1 MSRLLLHKA
10 TRAVL
15 VGAIAVI
22 MMSGA
27 VFAQD
32 WTVKAREEKSLVL
45 YHTTNVPDTQKI
57 LDGFRQRAPYL
68 AVEPFRATGEKL
80 IQRLTTEIKAG
91 RHLADVYIISG
102 LQAWLLKDAG
112 YIAPYRSPERE
123 RVNPALKDRDGYW
136 SGIYWNLEVLGYH
149 TKLAPAHE
157 VPKRWEDLANPRWK
171 GLVGLEEEDVQ
182 WYASILQL
190 LGEEKGK
197 ELMRRIAQQRPQ
209 IRRGHTLLGQLMAAG
224 EFALVPTLR
233 VHEAEALKRKGAP
246 VDWHA
251 IEPLAPNPPVCVMLP
266 KGAPRPNAAKVF
278 IDYILSRDGQEIIR
292 QMDRNSSRVDVEQPI
307 ARVTKVKL
315 MEMDWEK
322 VQKNYARYATEFRE
336 LFVTGAAR

>member
-1 MSRLLLHKA
+1 MTRVLMRKA
-10 TRAVL
+10 MPAAFA
-15 VGAIAVI
+15 GVI
-22 MMSGA
+22 LMAGGVAS
-27 VFAQD
+27 AQD

-80 IQRLTTEIKAG
+80 IQRITTEIKAG

-112 YIAPYRSPERE
+112 YIAPYRSSERE
-123 RVNPALKDRDGYW
+123 RVNAALKDREGYW

-149 TKLAPAHE
+149 TKLAPPQE

-171 GLVGLEEEDVQ
+171 ELVGLEEEDVQ

-190 LGEEKGK
+190 MGEEKGK
-197 ELMRRIAQQRPQ
+197 DLMRRIAAQRPQ

-224 EFALVPTLR
+224 EFALAPTLR
-233 VHEAEALKRKGAP
+233 VHEAEALRRRGAP

-278 IDYILSRDGQEIIR
+278 IDYILSREGQEILR
-292 QMDRNSSRVDVEQPI
+292 QMGRNSSRTDVEQSI

-322 VQKNYARYATEFRE
+322 VQKNYARYAQEFRDI
-336 LFVTGAAR
+336 FVTGTAR

>member
-1 MSRLLLHKA
+1 MRYLLPSRGVQVALLS
-10 TRAVL
+10 AV
-15 VGAIAVI
+15 AILMNSV
-22 MMSGA
+22 
-27 VFAQD
+27 VLAQD

-45 YHTTNVPDTQKI
+45 YHTSNVPDTQKI

-68 AVEPFRATGEKL
+68 AVEPFRATGEGL
-80 IQRLTTEIKAG
+80 IQRITTEIKAG

-123 RVNPALKDRDGYW
+123 RVNSALKDREGYW

-149 TKLAPAHE
+149 TKLTPAQE
-157 VPKRWEDLANPRWK
+157 VPKRWEDLASPRWK

-190 LGEEKGK
+190 MGEEKGK
-197 ELMRRIAQQRPQ
+197 ELMRRIAQQLPQ

-224 EFALVPTLR
+224 EFALAPTLR
-233 VHEAEALKRKGAP
+233 VHEAEALKRRGAP

-292 QMDRNSSRVDVEQPI
+292 QMGRNSSRVDVEQPI
-307 ARVTKVKL
+307 ARVTKIKL

-322 VQKNYARYATEFRE
+322 VQKNYARYAQEFRE
-336 LFVTGAAR
+336 IFVTAQPR

>member
-1 MSRLLLHKA
+1 MRHLLLRSGMLA
-10 TRAVL
+10 ALVGVAVL
-15 VGAIAVI
+15 AT
-22 MMSGA
+22 SG
-27 VFAQD
+27 VSAQD
-32 WTVKAREEKSLVL
+32 WTAKAREEKSLVL

-57 LDGFRQRAPYL
+57 LDGFRRRAPYL

-80 IQRLTTEIKAG
+80 IQRITTEVMAG

-112 YIAPYRSPERE
+112 YIQPYRSPERE
-123 RVNPALKDRDGYW
+123 RINPALKDRDGYW

-149 TKLAPAHE
+149 TKLASLQE

-190 LGEEKGK
+190 MGDERGK
-197 ELMRRIAQQRPQ
+197 ELMRRIAQQQPQ
-209 IRRGHTLLGQLMAAG
+209 IRRGHSLLGQLLAAG
-224 EFALVPTLR
+224 EFALAPTLR
-233 VHEAEALKRKGAP
+233 VHEAEALRRRGAP

-251 IEPLAPNPPVCVMLP
+251 IEPLAPNPPVCVVLP
-266 KGAPRPNAAKVF
+266 KGSARPNAAKVF
-278 IDYILSRDGQEIIR
+278 IDYILSREGQEVLR
-292 QMDRNSSRVDVEQPI
+292 QMGRNSSRTDVEQSI
-307 ARVTKVKL
+307 ARVTRIKL

-322 VQKNYARYATEFRE
+322 VQKNYARYSQEFRDI
-336 LFVTGAAR
+336 FVTGAAR

>member
-1 MSRLLLHKA
+1 MRYLLLRSGMLA
-10 TRAVL
+10 ALVGVAVL
-15 VGAIAVI
+15 AT
-22 MMSGA
+22 SG
-27 VFAQD
+27 VSAQD
-32 WTVKAREEKSLVL
+32 WTAKAREEKSLVL

-57 LDGFRQRAPYL
+57 LDGFRRRAPYL

-80 IQRLTTEIKAG
+80 IQRITTEVMAG

-112 YIAPYRSPERE
+112 YIQPYRSPERE
-123 RVNPALKDRDGYW
+123 RINPALKDRDGYW

-149 TKLAPAHE
+149 TKLASPQE

-190 LGEEKGK
+190 MGDERGK
-197 ELMRRIAQQRPQ
+197 ELMRRIAQQQPQ
-209 IRRGHTLLGQLMAAG
+209 IRRGHSLLGQLLAAG
-224 EFALVPTLR
+224 EFALAPTLR
-233 VHEAEALKRKGAP
+233 VHEAEALKRRGAP

-251 IEPLAPNPPVCVMLP
+251 IEPLAPNPPVCVVLP
-266 KGAPRPNAAKVF
+266 KGSARPNAAKVF
-278 IDYILSRDGQEIIR
+278 IDYILSHEGQEVLR
-292 QMDRNSSRVDVEQPI
+292 QMGRNSSRVDVEQSI
-307 ARVTKVKL
+307 ARVTRIKL

-322 VQKNYARYATEFRE
+322 VQKNYARYSQEFRDI
-336 LFVTGAAR
+336 FVTGAAR

>member
-1 MSRLLLHKA
+1 MRKGMPA
-10 TRAVL
+10 AL
-15 VGAIAVI
+15 VGAIVMAH
-22 MMSGA
+22 GA
-27 VFAQD
+27 AFGQD
-32 WTVKAREEKSLVL
+32 WTAKAREEKSLVL

-80 IQRLTTEIKAG
+80 IQRITTEIKAG

-112 YIAPYRSPERE
+112 YIQPYRSPERE
-123 RVNPALKDRDGYW
+123 KVNSALKDREGYW

-149 TKLAPAHE
+149 TKLTPSHE
-157 VPKRWEDLANPRWK
+157 VPKRWEDLANARWK
-171 GLVGLEEEDVQ
+171 ALVGLEEEDVQ
-182 WYASILQL
+182 WYASLLQL
-190 LGEEKGK
+190 MGEEKGK
-197 ELMRRIAQQRPQ
+197 DLMRRIAQQRPQ

-224 EFALVPTLR
+224 EFALAPTLR
-233 VHEAEALKRKGAP
+233 VHEAEALKRRGAP

-266 KGAPRPNAAKVF
+266 KGALRPNAAKVF
-278 IDYILSRDGQEIIR
+278 IDYILSREGQEILR
-292 QMDRNSSRVDVEQPI
+292 QMGRNSSRVDVEQSI
-307 ARVTKVKL
+307 ARVTKIKL

-322 VQKNYARYATEFRE
+322 VQKNYARYAQEFRDI
-336 LFVTGAAR
+336 FVTGTAR

>member
-1 MSRLLLHKA
+1 MRYLPLCRGARALLAGVVVMA
-10 TRAVL
+10 T
-15 VGAIAVI
+15 
-22 MMSGA
+22 SA

-80 IQRLTTEIKAG
+80 IQRITTEIKAG

-112 YIAPYRSPERE
+112 YIAPYRSPERD
-123 RVNPALKDRDGYW
+123 RVNSALKDREGYW
-136 SGIYWNLEVLGYH
+136 SGIYWNLEVLGYQ
-149 TKLAPAHE
+149 TKLVPAHE
-157 VPKRWEDLANPRWK
+157 VPKRWEDLASPRWK
-171 GLVGLEEEDVQ
+171 SQVGLEEEDVQ

-190 LGEEKGK
+190 MGEEKGK

-224 EFALVPTLR
+224 EFALAPTLR
-233 VHEAEALKRKGAP
+233 VHEAEALRRRGAP

-266 KGAPRPNAAKVF
+266 KSAPRPNAAKVF
-278 IDYILSRDGQEIIR
+278 IDYILSRDGQEVLR
-292 QMDRNSSRVDVEQPI
+292 QMGRNSSRVDVEQSI

-336 LFVTGAAR
+336 IFVAGAVH